1 MKKSSKG
8 LILTALATI
17 AIGISGLFQPI
28 NKINKDIG
36 IKEAKAYN
44 HSTENALDNVFIQ
57 DNNLILPFIF
67 DNANQTETLNIR
79 EKFAKANLTIK
90 NVSTETVG
98 TGTQITVNEN
108 TNVYNVVIY
117 GDVNGDGK
125 INLIDVQRIILH
137 YLDPATNA
145 LTGLNAIAA
154 NVNNKD
160 NNDINLIDAQRI
172 ILFYL
177 GTLNSGLVVQEPEA
191 SNPENPAEDVVSR
204 ITITPPTK
212 YIYTVGEEL
221 NLVGGKINI
230 TYVSGKVEII
240 DMQRSMVSGYNK
252 NVPGR
257 QTITVS
263 YRVNNTV
270 NFTTTFEVLVNVL
283 DKEITTIISSINL
296 TEGTCYKPVEFSL
309 KSGEN
314 EENINI
320 NALNLRIKDSNGQI
334 INNNSIV
341 TIEKKNG
348 ANGVILV
355 SFIAK
360 VADSY
365 TIIPSIGTVTGTDI
379 KIIIKEDTSINKM
392 KLVPI
397 NNSVFSQ
404 DTETKAEVE
413 FYHIYPDNREIKIE
427 KALDMSK
434 VSIVPSINPIT
445 DMNLLESTMENTS
458 KIKFFNKDMY
468 LLPDNKDGDTIIK
481 YVSITPEQVGNLR
494 FSIKVTDND
503 NISNTYTLDT
513 VIEVKE
519 RELIVNDKNNNIT
532 LYKTKESAIEANKQ
546 DENVNIYI
554 MNNDYGEYVYTLI
567 PIYKTDSNGKEV
579 LDENGH
585 RITDVKVKDIN
596 QLGYENGKISFV
608 DNIIDEIVKEGLT
621 DKLNDIMESINIKA
635 FNANE
640 NLIYNPNTGDTI
652 YANSDVYYIGISLE
666 PDYEENEQIAEKL
679 LESIIVK
686 YSGKETKLTISI
698 VE

>member
-57 DNNLILPFIF
+57 DNDLILPFIF
-67 DNANQTETLNIR
+67 DNANQAETLNIG

-90 NVSTETVG
+90 NMSTETVG

-137 YLDPATNA
+137 YLNPATNA

-221 NLVGGKINI
+221 NLAGGKINI

-334 INNNSIV
+334 INNNSIA

-365 TIIPSIGTVTGTDI
+365 TIIPSVGTVTGTDI

-666 PDYEENEQIAEKL
+666 SDYEENEQIAEKL

-686 YSGKETKLTISI
+686 YSGKETELTISI

>member
-17 AIGISGLFQPI
+17 SIGISGLFQPI